1 LDSQSPVIPAEAIS
15 ALKNGR
21 KIEAIKITRSETGMG
36 LKESKEAV
44 ERYVASVPEFS
55 ERFQSRGNW
64 PLLLL
69 VLAVV
74 AIAIYLSGVFG

>member
-1 LDSQSPVIPAEAIS
+1 MDSQSPVIPVEAIS
-15 ALKNGR
+15 ALKDGR

-44 ERYVASVPEFS
+44 ERYVASVPELS
-55 ERFQSRGNW
+55 ERLRPRGNW

-69 VLAVV
+69 VLAV
-74 AIAIYLSGVFG
+74 AAFAIYLSGLFR